1 MIMKQQLSI
10 GIFGV
15 GHLGKIH
22 VKLLSGL
29 TSKYHIVGFFDPS
42 DEAAIYVENLY
53 GLKRFTNPQ
62 SLIDASDCIDI
73 ITPSLEHF
81 EIASKAIRSSKH
93 VFIEKPATE
102 TPEQAKSLMHLAHE
116 AGVHVQIGHVERFN
130 PAFIAAK
137 PLISKPLFFEIHR
150 LATYNPRGT
159 DVSVVMDLMIHD
171 IDIVLSLVN
180 ARIKR
185 ISANGVAVVSRSPD
199 IASVRIEFDN
209 GCVANITSSRISTH
223 NMRKMRIFQPSGYL
237 SIDFLNH
244 DVEHL
249 KLSDALQ
256 NKVKNGEHGL
266 KDSTLAYISE
276 RPEIRKINAIEEE
289 LNAFHQ
295 SITDNQAVEVTID
308 AAYHALEV
316 ANQITEKLKIAFMSL
331 VDNK

>member
-1 MIMKQQLSI
+1 MEKQLSI

-22 VKLLSGL
+22 VKLLSEL
-29 TSKYHIVGFFDPS
+29 TSKYQIVGFYDPS
-42 DEAAIYVENLY
+42 DEAALYAESHY
-53 GLKRFTNPQ
+53 GLKRYTDAHA
-62 SLIDASDCIDI
+62 LIEISDCIDI
-73 ITPSLEHF
+73 ITPTLEHF
-81 EIASKAIRSSKH
+81 DIASKAIRSSKH

-116 AGVHVQIGHVERFN
+116 AGVHVQIGHVERYN
-130 PAFIAAK
+130 PAFIAAR
-137 PLISKPLFFEIHR
+137 PLIYKPLFFEIHR

-185 ISANGVAVVSRSPD
+185 ISANGVAVVSNTPD

-223 NMRKMRIFQPSGYL
+223 NMRKMRIFQPSGYI

-244 DVEHL
+244 EVEHL
-249 KLSDALQ
+249 KISEKIQSVLSPE
-256 NKVKNGEHGL
+256 NGI
-266 KDSTLAYISE
+266 KDPSLAYISE
-276 RPEIRKINAIEEE
+276 RPEIIKTNAIQEE
-289 LNAFHQ
+289 LCAFHK
-295 SITDNQAVEVTID
+295 SITENQVVEVTID
-308 AAYHALEV
+308 AAYQALEV